1 VGYRI
6 TEEALVFG
14 GSTITATDIAVRL
27 GLADIGDKEKANRI
41 DINFA
46 RRAHEKIMTMVAEAI
61 DKMKVSKDPL
71 PLILVGGGSIIING
85 TLEGV
90 SEIHRPD
97 SFDVANALGAAIA
110 QVSGEVDKIY
120 SLSDM
125 SREQA
130 MEDARRLAKEEAI
143 RAGANPDTVTI
154 VQQEDV
160 PLAYLP
166 GNATRIRVKAAGSLS
181 K

>member
-1 VGYRI
+1 
-6 TEEALVFG
+6 
-14 GSTITATDIAVRL
+14 
-27 GLADIGDKEKANRI
+27 
-41 DINFA
+41 
-46 RRAHEKIMTMVAEAI
+46 M
-61 DKMKVSKDPL
+61 
-71 PLILVGGGSIIING
+71 
-85 TLEGV
+85 
-90 SEIHRPD
+90 
-97 SFDVANALGAAIA
+97 ANALGAAIA

-125 SREQA
+125 TREQA
-130 MEDARRLAKEEAI
+130 MDDARNLAREEAI

-181 K
+181 R